1 MAWTVAKRMLALVRE
16 DTMRII
22 TPILAAA
29 LLSGCALM
37 SIDDPSEWQSLS
49 SEAIERLEGVAPD
62 DIRIE
67 GLHGFMLNTHW
78 TAITP
83 KARYGCMRDLTGE
96 PTCSKR
102 R

>member
-1 MAWTVAKRMLALVRE
+1 
-16 DTMRII
+16 MRII
-22 TPILAAA
+22 NATLAAVV
-29 LLSGCALM
+29 LSGCAPM
-37 SIDDPSEWQSLS
+37 PPDDPSEWRFLS
-49 SEAIERLEGVAPD
+49 SEAIDSVEPD

-67 GLHGFMLNTHW
+67 GLHGFMLNTRW

-83 KARYGCMRDLTGE
+83 EGRYGCMRDLTRV